1 MKVYN
6 TTQNIDSNKN
16 LVIITENYS
25 NDGILKSIDT
35 DTFDYKKDKIMSHS
49 KNYYDDG
56 IQLHFEI
63 IMNYKDDYT
72 KIKSYYESGQI
83 KGETHTID
91 NIYVLHTIYNE
102 DGTIKK
108 EWRTELSMSE

>member
-1 MKVYN
+1 MKYYKYVKECDN
-6 TTQNIDSNKN
+6 GD
-16 LVIITENYS
+16 IIKTKEKYS

-49 KNYYDDG
+49 KYYYDDS

-63 IMNYKDDYT
+63 MMNYKDDYT

-83 KGETHTID
+83 KCESNTVD
-91 NIYVLHTIYNE
+91 NIFVLHKKYNE

-108 EWRTELSMSE
+108 EWRTGLSMSE